1 MEQTLVIRRTG
12 EMNREEIRCVQEAAN
27 RKALLVRRGRTAVLI
42 GLNILVSLFV
52 LLPLLYAVS
61 VAFMPSSELF
71 TTHMN
76 LLPSSPTLENFRQA
90 LIKVPLARFVANSF
104 MVAGLITLGQ
114 IISCSL
120 AAFSFSFLDFKGKE
134 ALFML
139 VMATMMIPGESIVLS
154 NYLTMGELG
163 LLDTYVAM
171 ILPSLASATTI
182 FFMRQAFLQTPRELY
197 EVATMEGCSSLRFLL
212 AIQIPLSK
220 GAMGAVGIYTFI
232 NAWNAYMWPLLV
244 TNTDKMR
251 TVQIG
256 IGMLLDAESAD
267 YNVMMAG
274 VIIVMLPTLLLFT
287 FGQKY
292 ILSGALSGAMK
303 G

>member
-1 MEQTLVIRRTG
+1 MRPSTRIGRTCFLAVQILVILV
-12 EMNREEIRCVQEAAN
+12 ILCPILY
-27 RKALLVRRGRTAVLI
+27 ALDI
-42 GLNILVSLFV
+42 SF
-52 LLPLLYAVS
+52 LPLSQIFGKPLKLIPHEPDLSYYVTAFQRAPLFRYLVNTVIIAVCIT
-61 VAFMPSSELF
+61 VGQVFLACITAF
-71 TTHMN
+71 
-76 LLPSSPTLENFRQA
+76 
-90 LIKVPLARFVANSF
+90 
-104 MVAGLITLGQ
+104 
-114 IISCSL
+114 
-120 AAFSFSFLDFKGKE
+120 AFAYFDFKGKNV
-134 ALFML
+134 LFMAIL
-139 VMATMMIPGESIVLS
+139 ATMMIPGESIVLS

-197 EVATMEGCSSLRFLL
+197 EVASMEGCSSVRFLL

>member
-1 MEQTLVIRRTG
+1 MSPSSRIGKGCFLLMQILVG
-12 EMNREEIRCVQEAAN
+12 
-27 RKALLVRRGRTAVLI
+27 AVL
-42 GLNILVSLFV
+42 LCPILYALDMS
-52 LLPLLYAVS
+52 LLPLSQIFSKPLDLIPKRLDFSYYITAFQRAPLLRYLINTVIIAVCITFGQ
-61 VAFMPSSELF
+61 VF
-71 TTHMN
+71 
-76 LLPSSPTLENFRQA
+76 
-90 LIKVPLARFVANSF
+90 LAC
-104 MVAGLITLGQ
+104 IT
-114 IISCSL
+114 
-120 AAFSFSFLDFKGKE
+120 AFSFAYFDFKGKPL
-134 ALFML
+134 LFMMIL
-139 VMATMMIPGESIVLS
+139 ATMMIPGESIVLS

-163 LLDTYVAM
+163 LLDTYTAM
-171 ILPSLASATTI
+171 VLPSLASATTI
-182 FFMRQAFLQTPRELY
+182 FFMRQAFLQTPKELY
-197 EVATMEGCSSLRFLL
+197 EVASMEGCSSLRFLL
-212 AIQIPLSK
+212 SIQIPLSK

-267 YNVMMAG
+267 YNIMMAG

-292 ILSGALSGAMK
+292 ILSGALTGALK

>member
-1 MEQTLVIRRTG
+1 MRPSTRIGRTCFLAVQILVILV
-12 EMNREEIRCVQEAAN
+12 ILCPILY
-27 RKALLVRRGRTAVLI
+27 ALDI
-42 GLNILVSLFV
+42 SF
-52 LLPLLYAVS
+52 LPLSQIFGKPLKLIPHEPDLSYYVTAFQRAPLFRYLVNTVIIAVCIT
-61 VAFMPSSELF
+61 VGQVFLACITAF
-71 TTHMN
+71 
-76 LLPSSPTLENFRQA
+76 
-90 LIKVPLARFVANSF
+90 
-104 MVAGLITLGQ
+104 
-114 IISCSL
+114 
-120 AAFSFSFLDFKGKE
+120 AFAYFDFKGKNV
-134 ALFML
+134 LFMAIL
-139 VMATMMIPGESIVLS
+139 ATMMIPGESIVLS
-154 NYLTMGELG
+154 NYLTMGEMG

-197 EVATMEGCSSLRFLL
+197 EVASMEGCSSLRFLL

>member
-1 MEQTLVIRRTG
+1 MRPSTRIGRTCFLAVQILVI
-12 EMNREEIRCVQEAAN
+12 
-27 RKALLVRRGRTAVLI
+27 LV
-42 GLNILVSLFV
+42 ILC
-52 LLPLLYAVS
+52 PILYALDISFFPLSQIFGKPLKLIPHEPDLSYYVT
-61 VAFMPSSELF
+61 AFQRAPLF
-71 TTHMN
+71 RYLVNTVIIAVCITVGQV
-76 LLPSSPTLENFRQA
+76 F
-90 LIKVPLARFVANSF
+90 LAC
-104 MVAGLITLGQ
+104 IT
-114 IISCSL
+114 
-120 AAFSFSFLDFKGKE
+120 AFAFAYFDFKGKNV
-134 ALFML
+134 LFMAIL
-139 VMATMMIPGESIVLS
+139 ATMMIPGESIVLS

-197 EVATMEGCSSLRFLL
+197 EVASMEGCSSLRFLL

>member
-1 MEQTLVIRRTG
+1 MRPSTRIGRTCFLAVQILVILVTLCP
-12 EMNREEIRCVQEAAN
+12 ILY
-27 RKALLVRRGRTAVLI
+27 ALDI
-42 GLNILVSLFV
+42 SF
-52 LLPLLYAVS
+52 LPLSQIFGKPLKLIPHEPDLSYYVTAFQRAPLFRYLVNTVIIAVCIT
-61 VAFMPSSELF
+61 VGQVFLACITAF
-71 TTHMN
+71 
-76 LLPSSPTLENFRQA
+76 
-90 LIKVPLARFVANSF
+90 
-104 MVAGLITLGQ
+104 
-114 IISCSL
+114 
-120 AAFSFSFLDFKGKE
+120 AFAYFDFKGKNV
-134 ALFML
+134 LFMAIL
-139 VMATMMIPGESIVLS
+139 ATMMIPGESIVLS

-197 EVATMEGCSSLRFLL
+197 EVASMEGCSSLRFLL

>member
-1 MEQTLVIRRTG
+1 MRPSTRIGRTCFLAVQILVILVILCPILYALDISFLPLSQIFG
-12 EMNREEIRCVQEAAN
+12 
-27 RKALLVRRGRTAVLI
+27 KALKLIPHEPDLSYYVTAFQRAPLFRYLVNTVIIAVCITVGQVFLACITA
-42 GLNILVSLFV
+42 F
-52 LLPLLYAVS
+52 
-61 VAFMPSSELF
+61 AFAYF
-71 TTHMN
+71 
-76 LLPSSPTLENFRQA
+76 
-90 LIKVPLARFVANSF
+90 
-104 MVAGLITLGQ
+104 
-114 IISCSL
+114 
-120 AAFSFSFLDFKGKE
+120 DFKGKNV
-134 ALFML
+134 LFMAIL
-139 VMATMMIPGESIVLS
+139 ATMMIPGESIVLS

-197 EVATMEGCSSLRFLL
+197 EVASMEGCSSLRFLL

>member
-1 MEQTLVIRRTG
+1 MRPSTRIGRTCFLAVQILVILV
-12 EMNREEIRCVQEAAN
+12 ILCPILY
-27 RKALLVRRGRTAVLI
+27 ALDI
-42 GLNILVSLFV
+42 SF
-52 LLPLLYAVS
+52 LPLSQIFGKPLKLIPHEPDLSYYVTAFQRAPLFRYLVNTVIIAVCIT
-61 VAFMPSSELF
+61 VGQVFLACITAF
-71 TTHMN
+71 
-76 LLPSSPTLENFRQA
+76 
-90 LIKVPLARFVANSF
+90 
-104 MVAGLITLGQ
+104 
-114 IISCSL
+114 
-120 AAFSFSFLDFKGKE
+120 AFAYFDFKGKNV
-134 ALFML
+134 LFMAIL
-139 VMATMMIPGESIVLS
+139 ATMMIPGESIVLS

-197 EVATMEGCSSLRFLL
+197 EVASMEGCSSLRFLL

-220 GAMGAVGIYTFI
+220 GALGAVGIYTFI

>member
-1 MEQTLVIRRTG
+1 MRPSTRIGRTCFLAVQILVILV
-12 EMNREEIRCVQEAAN
+12 ILCPILY
-27 RKALLVRRGRTAVLI
+27 ALDI
-42 GLNILVSLFV
+42 SF
-52 LLPLLYAVS
+52 LPLSQIFGKPLKLIPHEPDLSYYVTAFQRAPLFRYLVNTVIIAVCIT
-61 VAFMPSSELF
+61 VCITVGQVFLACITAF
-71 TTHMN
+71 
-76 LLPSSPTLENFRQA
+76 
-90 LIKVPLARFVANSF
+90 
-104 MVAGLITLGQ
+104 
-114 IISCSL
+114 
-120 AAFSFSFLDFKGKE
+120 AFAYFDFKGKNV
-134 ALFML
+134 LFMAIL
-139 VMATMMIPGESIVLS
+139 ATMMIPGESIVLS